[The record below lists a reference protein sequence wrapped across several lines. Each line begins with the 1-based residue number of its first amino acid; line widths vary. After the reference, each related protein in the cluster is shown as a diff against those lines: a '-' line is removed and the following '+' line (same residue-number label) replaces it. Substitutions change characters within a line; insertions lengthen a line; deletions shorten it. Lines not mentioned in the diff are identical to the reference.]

1 MAEIRLRYTKKGQKR
16 YLANVRTIGRKT
28 ISKTFDRK
36 IDAEHW
42 IMAIEQAKMNDGAKF
57 LYEYKKR
64 TMTEL
69 INRYIFLVLPN
80 RHSDK
85 VKYKTYLTWWK
96 NKIGN
101 YAIGDVSSSLIA
113 KCRDELL
120 LEPNPS
126 GKSKHRSTITANR
139 YLACLS
145 IVFTYAINEL
155 EWINKNPV
163 SKVKKF
169 SEGKGRTRFLSESE
183 LKSLLITS
191 KKYQEQSD
199 IYLLIKMALS
209 TGARYGELR
218 KLMWQNVYLDVEQPF
233 LVFKNTKNGEDRGVA
248 ITPEIIDLLKQHYKS
263 QNILTK
269 YVFPSVD
276 GKTPKDFTWYWKKV
290 CKEAKLK
297 DFRFHD
303 LRHTCASYLA
313 IDGCS
318 LLQIAEVLG
327 HKTLAMVKRYTHLT
341 TKSTAKVLANMTAK
355 YMNY

>member
-1 MAEIRLRYTKKGQKR
+1 MAEVRIRYNKKGQKR

-28 ISKTFDRK
+28 ISKTFARK

-42 IMAIEQAKMNDGAKF
+42 IMEIEQAKIKDGAKY

-64 TMTEL
+64 SMNEL
-69 INRYIFLVLPN
+69 IERYILLVLPH
-80 RHSDK
+80 RRSDK
-85 VKYKTYLTWWK
+85 IKYKTYLMWWK
-96 NKIGN
+96 NKIGKFT
-101 YAIGDVSSSLIA
+101 IGEVSSSLIA
-113 KCRDELL
+113 QCRDELL

-126 GKSKHRSTITANR
+126 GKSKHRSQITANR

-145 IVFTYAINEL
+145 VVFTYAINEL
-155 EWINKNPV
+155 EWTNKNPV

-169 SEGKGRTRFLSESE
+169 SEGKGRTRFLSENE
-183 LKSLLITS
+183 LKALLTTS
-191 KKYQEQSD
+191 KKYKAQSD

-233 LVFKNTKNGEDRGVA
+233 IVFKNTKNGDDRGVA
-248 ITPEIIDLLKQHYKS
+248 LTPEIISLLKEHFKS
-263 QNILTK
+263 QAITTK

-276 GKTPKDFTWYWKKV
+276 GKSPKDFTWYWKKV
-290 CKEAKLK
+290 CNEAQIK

-327 HKTLAMVKRYTHLT
+327 HKTLAMVKRYAHLT
-341 TKSTAKVLANMTAK
+341 TKSTAQALCNMTSK